1 MTKLHQLPKTTSR
14 ARRLGRGISAGQGK
28 SAGRGTKGQKSRSG
42 FNIPA
47 GFEGGQTRIYMRLPK
62 LRGGRFPHRAEVAT
76 ITLAQLDAAFNDGD
90 KVSPAILKQ
99 RGLIAKDA
107 KSAKIVATG
116 TLTKQLKFRGLRFTE
131 TVYNHYLQNKKA
143 RSTTKTSE

>member
-1 MTKLHQLPKTTSR
+1 MTKLHQLPKTVTR

-62 LRGGRFPHRAEVAT
+62 LRGGRFPHRAVIAT
-76 ITLAQLDAAFNDGD
+76 VTLAQLEAAFKDGD
-90 KVSPAILKQ
+90 KVNPATLKQ
-99 RGLIAKDA
+99 HGLIAKDA
-107 KSAKIVATG
+107 RTAKIVATG
-116 TLTKQLKFRGLRFTE
+116 KLTKQVKFRGLQFTAA
-131 TVYNHYLQNKKA
+131 VYEQHIQKKKSS
-143 RSTTKTSE
+143 STTKSSE